1 MATALQQKF
10 STSWGEVMKLTFF
23 TMRFPVASETFVLNQ
38 VTHFIDAG
46 YDVEIISVFPGDLI
60 NRHAAFDE
68 YNLAAKTHYLL
79 PEEKVSNLDKL
90 TQRIGLMLPKIT
102 KLSLLKSLNI
112 ARYGQ
117 QAKKLLL
124 PAIVANAK
132 QTFTADVFLVHFGY
146 AGALA
151 NKLRELGVLKGKQ
164 ATVFHGADISRRH
177 ILDEHKL
184 DYVNLFKQSELM
196 LPISHLWENKLIE
209 MGCPR
214 EKVHVTRM
222 GIEPEKFNFTPR
234 AAFHQPL
241 RIVSVARLTEKK
253 GLDVA
258 VKASEILRDKG
269 GQFQFTIIGNGEQ
282 DGIMREHIARA
293 GLEDCVTMPGFK
305 PQNEIREALNEA
317 DIFLLPSKTASD
329 GDMEGI
335 PVALM
340 EAMAVGLPV
349 VSTYHSGIPELIEN
363 DVSGWLVAENN
374 AEALA
379 ETLLR
384 LSRGDVDV
392 APVVAA
398 ARQKVETEFN
408 QHIAYGELAKILERM
423 V

>member
-1 MATALQQKF
+1 
-10 STSWGEVMKLTFF
+10 MKLTFF

-46 YDVEIISVFPGDLI
+46 YEVEIISVFPGDLV

-68 YNLAAKTHYLL
+68 YGLAAKTHYLL
-79 PEEKVSNLDKL
+79 PEEKISIVDKL
-90 TQRIGLMLPKIT
+90 NQRIRLVLPNVT
-102 KLSLLKSLNI
+102 KPSLLRSLNMR
-112 ARYGQ
+112 RYGAQ
-117 QAKKLLL
+117 SSKLLL
-124 PAIVANAK
+124 PSIVANAK

-177 ILDEHKL
+177 ILEEHKL
-184 DYVNLFKQSELM
+184 DYVNLFRQSELM

-209 MGCPR
+209 MGCPP
-214 EKVHVTRM
+214 EKIHVTRM
-222 GIEPEKFNFTPR
+222 GIEPEKFNFQPR
-234 AAFHQPL
+234 QAFHKPL

-258 VKASEILRDKG
+258 VKASAILKQRG
-269 GQFQFTIIGNGEQ
+269 GQFQYTIIGNGDQ
-282 DGIMREHIARA
+282 DEMMRDFITRE
-293 GLEDCVTMPGFK
+293 GMEDCVSMPGFK
-305 PQNEIREALNEA
+305 PQEEIRRALSEA
-317 DIFLLPSKTASD
+317 DIFLLPSKTAAD

-349 VSTYHSGIPELIEN
+349 VSTFHSGIPELIEN
-363 DVSGWLVAENN
+363 NVSGWLVEEDDP
-374 AEALA
+374 EALA
-379 ETLLR
+379 ETLLK
-384 LSRGDVDV
+384 LSEGEVDV

-398 ARQKVETEFN
+398 ARHKVETEFN
-408 QHIAYGELAKILERM
+408 QHIAYGELAQILERL

>member
-1 MATALQQKF
+1 
-10 STSWGEVMKLTFF
+10 MKLTFF

-46 YDVEIISVFPGDLI
+46 YEVEIISVFPGDLV

-68 YNLAAKTHYLL
+68 YGLAAKTHYLL
-79 PEEKVSNLDKL
+79 PEEKISIVDKL
-90 TQRIGLMLPKIT
+90 NQRIKLVLPKVT
-102 KLSLLKSLNI
+102 KPSLLRSLNVR
-112 ARYGQ
+112 RYGA
-117 QAKKLLL
+117 QASKLLL
-124 PAIVANAK
+124 PSIVANAK

-177 ILDEHKL
+177 ILEEHKL
-184 DYVNLFKQSELM
+184 DYVNLFRQSELM
-196 LPISHLWENKLIE
+196 LPISNLWKNKLIE
-209 MGCPR
+209 MGCPP
-214 EKVHVTRM
+214 EKIHVTRM
-222 GIEPEKFNFTPR
+222 GIEPEKFNFQPR
-234 AAFHQPL
+234 QAFQTPL

-258 VKASEILRDKG
+258 VKASAILKQRG
-269 GQFQFTIIGNGEQ
+269 GQFQYTIIGNGDQ
-282 DGIMREHIARA
+282 DEMMRDFIARE
-293 GLEDCVTMPGFK
+293 GMEDCVSMPGFK
-305 PQNEIREALNEA
+305 PQEEIRRALSEA
-317 DIFLLPSKTASD
+317 DIFLLPSKTAAD

-349 VSTYHSGIPELIEN
+349 VSTFHSGIPELIEN
-363 DVSGWLVAENN
+363 NVSGWLVEEDDP
-374 AEALA
+374 EALA
-379 ETLLR
+379 ETLLK
-384 LSRGDVDV
+384 LSQGEVDV

-398 ARQKVETEFN
+398 ARHKVETEFN
-408 QHIAYGELAKILERM
+408 QHIAYGELAQILERL

>member
-1 MATALQQKF
+1 
-10 STSWGEVMKLTFF
+10 MKLTFF

-46 YDVEIISVFPGDLI
+46 YDVEIISVFPGDLV

-68 YNLAAKTHYLL
+68 YGLAAKTHYLL
-79 PEEKVSNLDKL
+79 PEEKVSLVDKL
-90 TQRIGLMLPKIT
+90 LQRLKLVLPKIT
-102 KLSLLKSLNI
+102 KTSLLRSLNVR
-112 ARYGQ
+112 RYGAQ
-117 QAKKLLL
+117 SSKLLL
-124 PAIVANAK
+124 PSIVANAS
-132 QTFTADVFLVHFGY
+132 QIFTADVFLVHFGY

-177 ILDEHKL
+177 ILEEHKH
-184 DYVNLFKQSELM
+184 DYVNLFEQSELM

-209 MGCPR
+209 MGCPP
-214 EKVHVTRM
+214 EKIHVTRM
-222 GIEPEKFNFTPR
+222 GIEPEKFNFQPR
-234 AAFHQPL
+234 QGFHKPL

-258 VKASEILRDKG
+258 VKASAILKQRG
-269 GQFQFTIIGNGEQ
+269 GQFQYTIIGNGDQ
-282 DGIMREHIARA
+282 DEMMRGFIAEE
-293 GLEDCVTMPGFK
+293 GMEDCVTMPGFK
-305 PQNEIREALNEA
+305 PQNEIRKALSEA
-317 DIFLLPSKTASD
+317 DIFLLPSKTAAD

-349 VSTYHSGIPELIEN
+349 VSTFHSGIPELIEN
-363 DVSGWLVAENN
+363 NVSGWLVEEDDP
-374 AEALA
+374 EALA
-379 ETLLR
+379 DTLLK
-384 LSRGDVDV
+384 LSQGEVDV

-398 ARQKVETEFN
+398 ARHKVETEFN
-408 QHIAYGELAKILERM
+408 QHIAYGELAQILERL

>member
-1 MATALQQKF
+1 
-10 STSWGEVMKLTFF
+10 MKLTFF

-46 YDVEIISVFPGDLI
+46 YEVEIISVFPGDLV

-68 YNLAAKTHYLL
+68 YGLAAKTHYLL
-79 PEEKVSNLDKL
+79 PEEKISIVDKL
-90 TQRIGLMLPKIT
+90 NQRIKLVLPKVT
-102 KLSLLKSLNI
+102 KPSLLRSLNVR
-112 ARYGQ
+112 RYGAQ
-117 QAKKLLL
+117 SSKLLL
-124 PAIVANAK
+124 PSIVANAK

-177 ILDEHKL
+177 ILQEHKL
-184 DYVNLFKQSELM
+184 DYVNLFRQSELM

-209 MGCPR
+209 MGCPP
-214 EKVHVTRM
+214 EKIHVTRM
-222 GIEPEKFNFTPR
+222 GIEPEKFNFQPR
-234 AAFHQPL
+234 QAFHKPL

-258 VKASEILRDKG
+258 VKASAILKQRG
-269 GQFQFTIIGNGEQ
+269 GQFQYTIIGNGDQ
-282 DGIMREHIARA
+282 DEMMRDFIARE
-293 GLEDCVTMPGFK
+293 GMEDCVSMPGFK
-305 PQNEIREALNEA
+305 PQEEIRRALSEA
-317 DIFLLPSKTASD
+317 DIFLLPSKTAAD

-349 VSTYHSGIPELIEN
+349 VSTFHSGIPELIEN
-363 DVSGWLVAENN
+363 NVSGWLVEEDDP
-374 AEALA
+374 EALA
-379 ETLLR
+379 ETLLK
-384 LSRGDVDV
+384 LSQGEVDV

-398 ARQKVETEFN
+398 ARHKVETEFN
-408 QHIAYGELAKILERM
+408 QHIAYGELAQILERL

>member
-1 MATALQQKF
+1 
-10 STSWGEVMKLTFF
+10 MKLTFF

-46 YDVEIISVFPGDLI
+46 YEVEIISVFPGDLV

-68 YNLAAKTHYLL
+68 YGLAAKTHYLL
-79 PEEKVSNLDKL
+79 PEEKISIVDKL
-90 TQRIGLMLPKIT
+90 NQRIKLVLPKVT
-102 KLSLLKSLNI
+102 KLSLLRSLNVR
-112 ARYGQ
+112 RYGAQ
-117 QAKKLLL
+117 SSKLLL
-124 PAIVANAK
+124 PSIVANAK

-177 ILDEHKL
+177 ILEEHKL
-184 DYVNLFKQSELM
+184 DYVNLFRQSELM
-196 LPISHLWENKLIE
+196 LPISNLWKNKLIE
-209 MGCPR
+209 MGCPP
-214 EKVHVTRM
+214 EKIHVTRM
-222 GIEPEKFNFTPR
+222 GIEPEKFNFQPR
-234 AAFHQPL
+234 QAFQTPL

-258 VKASEILRDKG
+258 VKASAILKQRG
-269 GQFQFTIIGNGEQ
+269 GQFQYTIIGNGDQ
-282 DGIMREHIARA
+282 DEMMRDFIARE
-293 GLEDCVTMPGFK
+293 GMEDCVSMPGFK
-305 PQNEIREALNEA
+305 PQEEIRRALSEA
-317 DIFLLPSKTASD
+317 DIFLLPSKTAAD

-349 VSTYHSGIPELIEN
+349 VSTFHSGIPELIEN
-363 DVSGWLVAENN
+363 NVSGWLVEEDDP
-374 AEALA
+374 EALA
-379 ETLLR
+379 ETLLK
-384 LSRGDVDV
+384 LSQGEVDV

-398 ARQKVETEFN
+398 ARHKVETEFN
-408 QHIAYGELAKILERM
+408 QHIAYGELAQILERL

>member
-1 MATALQQKF
+1 
-10 STSWGEVMKLTFF
+10 MKLTFF

-46 YDVEIISVFPGDLI
+46 YEVEIISVFPGDLV

-68 YNLAAKTHYLL
+68 YGLAAKTHYLL
-79 PEEKVSNLDKL
+79 PEEKISIVEKL
-90 TQRIGLMLPKIT
+90 NQRIRLVLPNVT
-102 KLSLLKSLNI
+102 KPSLLRSLNMR
-112 ARYGQ
+112 RYGAQ
-117 QAKKLLL
+117 SSKLLL
-124 PAIVANAK
+124 PSIVANAK

-177 ILDEHKL
+177 ILEEHKL
-184 DYVNLFKQSELM
+184 DYVNLFRQSELM

-209 MGCPR
+209 MGCPP
-214 EKVHVTRM
+214 EKIHVTRM
-222 GIEPEKFNFTPR
+222 GIEPEKFNFQPR
-234 AAFHQPL
+234 QAFHKPL

-258 VKASEILRDKG
+258 VKASAILKQRG
-269 GQFQFTIIGNGEQ
+269 GQFQYTIIGNGDQ
-282 DGIMREHIARA
+282 DEMMRDFIARE
-293 GLEDCVTMPGFK
+293 GMEDCVSMPGFK
-305 PQNEIREALNEA
+305 PQEEIRRALSEA
-317 DIFLLPSKTASD
+317 DIFLLPSKTAAD

-349 VSTYHSGIPELIEN
+349 VSTFHSGIPELIEN
-363 DVSGWLVAENN
+363 NVSGWLVEEDDP
-374 AEALA
+374 EALA
-379 ETLLR
+379 ETLLK
-384 LSRGDVDV
+384 LSEGEVDV

-398 ARQKVETEFN
+398 ARHKVETEFN
-408 QHIAYGELAKILERM
+408 QHIAYGELAQILERL

>member
-1 MATALQQKF
+1 
-10 STSWGEVMKLTFF
+10 MKLTFF

-46 YDVEIISVFPGDLI
+46 YEVEIISVFPGDLV

-68 YNLAAKTHYLL
+68 YGLAAKTHYLL
-79 PEEKVSNLDKL
+79 PEEKVSIVDKL
-90 TQRIGLMLPKIT
+90 NQRIKLVLPKVT
-102 KLSLLKSLNI
+102 KPSLLRSLNVR
-112 ARYGQ
+112 RYGAQ
-117 QAKKLLL
+117 SSKLLL
-124 PAIVANAK
+124 PSIVANAK

-177 ILDEHKL
+177 ILEEHKL
-184 DYVNLFKQSELM
+184 DYVNLFRQSELM

-209 MGCPR
+209 MGCPP
-214 EKVHVTRM
+214 EKIHVTRM
-222 GIEPEKFNFTPR
+222 GIEPEKFNFQPR
-234 AAFHQPL
+234 QAFHTPL

-258 VKASEILRDKG
+258 VKASAILKQRG
-269 GQFQFTIIGNGEQ
+269 GQFQYTIIGNGDQ
-282 DGIMREHIARA
+282 DEMMRNFIARE
-293 GLEDCVTMPGFK
+293 GMEDCVSMPGFK
-305 PQNEIREALNEA
+305 PQEEIRRALSEA
-317 DIFLLPSKTASD
+317 DIFLLPSKTAAD

-349 VSTYHSGIPELIEN
+349 VSTFHSGIPELIEN
-363 DVSGWLVAENN
+363 NVSGWLVEEDDP
-374 AEALA
+374 EALA
-379 ETLLR
+379 ETLLK
-384 LSRGDVDV
+384 LSQGEVDV

-398 ARQKVETEFN
+398 ARHKVETEFN
-408 QHIAYGELAKILERM
+408 QHIAYGELAQILERL

>member
-1 MATALQQKF
+1 
-10 STSWGEVMKLTFF
+10 MKLTFF

-46 YDVEIISVFPGDLI
+46 YEVEIISVFPGDLV

-68 YNLAAKTHYLL
+68 YGLAAKTHYLL
-79 PEEKVSNLDKL
+79 PEEKVSIVDKL
-90 TQRIGLMLPKIT
+90 NQRIKLVLPKVT
-102 KLSLLKSLNI
+102 KPSLLRSLNVR
-112 ARYGQ
+112 RYGAQ
-117 QAKKLLL
+117 SSKLLL
-124 PAIVANAK
+124 PSIVANAK

-177 ILDEHKL
+177 ILEEHKL
-184 DYVNLFKQSELM
+184 DYVNLFRQSELM
-196 LPISHLWENKLIE
+196 LPISNLWKNKLIE
-209 MGCPR
+209 MGCPP
-214 EKVHVTRM
+214 EKIHVTRM
-222 GIEPEKFNFTPR
+222 GIEPEKFNFQPR
-234 AAFHQPL
+234 QAFQTPL

-258 VKASEILRDKG
+258 VKASAILKQRG
-269 GQFQFTIIGNGEQ
+269 GQFHYTIIGNGDQ
-282 DGIMREHIARA
+282 DEMMRDFIARE
-293 GLEDCVTMPGFK
+293 GMEDCVSMPGFK
-305 PQNEIREALNEA
+305 PQEEIRRALSEA
-317 DIFLLPSKTASD
+317 DIFLLPSKTAAD

-349 VSTYHSGIPELIEN
+349 VSTFHSGIPELIEN
-363 DVSGWLVAENN
+363 NVSGWLVEEDDP
-374 AEALA
+374 EALA
-379 ETLLR
+379 ETLLK
-384 LSRGDVDV
+384 LSQGEVDV

-398 ARQKVETEFN
+398 ARHKVETEFN
-408 QHIAYGELAKILERM
+408 QHIAYGELAQILERL

>member
-1 MATALQQKF
+1 
-10 STSWGEVMKLTFF
+10 MKLTFF

-46 YDVEIISVFPGDLI
+46 YEVEIISVFPGDLV

-68 YNLAAKTHYLL
+68 YGLAAKTHYLL
-79 PEEKVSNLDKL
+79 PEEKISIVDKL
-90 TQRIGLMLPKIT
+90 NQRIRLVLPKVT
-102 KLSLLKSLNI
+102 RPSLLRSLNVR
-112 ARYGQ
+112 RYGAQ
-117 QAKKLLL
+117 SSKLLL
-124 PAIVANAK
+124 PSIVANAK

-177 ILDEHKL
+177 ILEEHKL
-184 DYVNLFKQSELM
+184 DYVNLFRQSELM

-209 MGCPR
+209 MGCPP
-214 EKVHVTRM
+214 EKIHVTRM
-222 GIEPEKFNFTPR
+222 GIEPEKFNFQPR
-234 AAFHQPL
+234 QAFQTPL

-258 VKASEILRDKG
+258 VKASAILKQRG
-269 GQFQFTIIGNGEQ
+269 GQFQYTIIGNGDQ
-282 DGIMREHIARA
+282 DEMMRDFIARE
-293 GLEDCVTMPGFK
+293 GMEDCVSMPGFK
-305 PQNEIREALNEA
+305 PQEEIRRALSEA
-317 DIFLLPSKTASD
+317 DIFLLPSKTAAD

-349 VSTYHSGIPELIEN
+349 VSTFHSGIPELIEN
-363 DVSGWLVAENN
+363 NVSGWLVEEDDP
-374 AEALA
+374 EALA
-379 ETLLR
+379 ETLLK
-384 LSRGDVDV
+384 LSQGQVDV

-398 ARQKVETEFN
+398 ARHKVETEFN
-408 QHIAYGELAKILERM
+408 QHIAYGELAQILEQL

>member
-1 MATALQQKF
+1 
-10 STSWGEVMKLTFF
+10 MKLTFF

-46 YDVEIISVFPGDLI
+46 YEVEIISVFPGDLV

-68 YNLAAKTHYLL
+68 YGLAAKTHYLL
-79 PEEKVSNLDKL
+79 PEEKISIVDKL
-90 TQRIGLMLPKIT
+90 NQRIRLVLPNVT
-102 KLSLLKSLNI
+102 KPSLLRSLNMR
-112 ARYGQ
+112 RYGAQ
-117 QAKKLLL
+117 SSKLLL
-124 PAIVANAK
+124 PSIVANAK

-177 ILDEHKL
+177 ILEEHKL
-184 DYVNLFKQSELM
+184 DYVNLFRQSELM

-209 MGCPR
+209 MGCPP
-214 EKVHVTRM
+214 EKIHVTRM
-222 GIEPEKFNFTPR
+222 GIEPEKFNSQPR
-234 AAFHQPL
+234 QAFHKPL

-258 VKASEILRDKG
+258 VKASAILKQRG
-269 GQFQFTIIGNGEQ
+269 GQFQYTIIGNGDQ
-282 DGIMREHIARA
+282 DEMMRDFIARE
-293 GLEDCVTMPGFK
+293 GMEDCVSMPGFK
-305 PQNEIREALNEA
+305 PQEEIRRALSEA
-317 DIFLLPSKTASD
+317 DIFLLPSKTAAD

-349 VSTYHSGIPELIEN
+349 VSTFHSGIPELIEN
-363 DVSGWLVAENN
+363 NISGWLVEEDDP
-374 AEALA
+374 EALA
-379 ETLLR
+379 ETLLK
-384 LSRGDVDV
+384 LSEGEVDV

-398 ARQKVETEFN
+398 ARHKVETEFN
-408 QHIAYGELAKILERM
+408 QHIAYGELAQILERL

>member
-1 MATALQQKF
+1 
-10 STSWGEVMKLTFF
+10 MKLTFF

-46 YDVEIISVFPGDLI
+46 YEVEIISVFPGDLV

-68 YNLAAKTHYLL
+68 YGLAAKTHYLL
-79 PEEKVSNLDKL
+79 PEEKVSIVDKL
-90 TQRIGLMLPKIT
+90 NQRIKLVLPKVT
-102 KLSLLKSLNI
+102 KPSLLRSLNVR
-112 ARYGQ
+112 RYGAQ
-117 QAKKLLL
+117 SSKLLL
-124 PAIVANAK
+124 PSIVANAK

-177 ILDEHKL
+177 ILEEHKL
-184 DYVNLFKQSELM
+184 DYVNLFRQSELM

-209 MGCPR
+209 MGCPP
-214 EKVHVTRM
+214 EKIHVTRM
-222 GIEPEKFNFTPR
+222 GIEPEKFNFQPR
-234 AAFHQPL
+234 QAFHTPL

-258 VKASEILRDKG
+258 VKASAILKQRG
-269 GQFQFTIIGNGEQ
+269 GQFQYTIIGNGDQ
-282 DGIMREHIARA
+282 DEMMRDFIARE
-293 GLEDCVTMPGFK
+293 GMEDCVSMPGFK
-305 PQNEIREALNEA
+305 PQEEIRRALSEA
-317 DIFLLPSKTASD
+317 DIFLLPSKTAAD

-349 VSTYHSGIPELIEN
+349 VSTFHSGIPELIEN
-363 DVSGWLVAENN
+363 NVSGWLVEEDDP
-374 AEALA
+374 EALA
-379 ETLLR
+379 ETLLK
-384 LSRGDVDV
+384 LSQGEVDV

-398 ARQKVETEFN
+398 ARHKVETEFN
-408 QHIAYGELAKILERM
+408 QHIAYGELAQILERL

>member
-1 MATALQQKF
+1 
-10 STSWGEVMKLTFF
+10 MKLTFF

-46 YDVEIISVFPGDLI
+46 YEVEIISVFPGDLV

-68 YNLAAKTHYLL
+68 YGLAAKTHYLL
-79 PEEKVSNLDKL
+79 PEEKISIVDKL
-90 TQRIGLMLPKIT
+90 NQRIKLVLPKVT
-102 KLSLLKSLNI
+102 KLSLLRSLNVR
-112 ARYGQ
+112 RYGAQ
-117 QAKKLLL
+117 SSKLLL
-124 PAIVANAK
+124 PSIVANAK

-177 ILDEHKL
+177 ILEEHKL
-184 DYVNLFKQSELM
+184 DYVNLFRQSELM
-196 LPISHLWENKLIE
+196 LPISNLWKNKLIE
-209 MGCPR
+209 MGCPP
-214 EKVHVTRM
+214 EKIHVTRM
-222 GIEPEKFNFTPR
+222 GIEPEKFNFQPR
-234 AAFHQPL
+234 QAFHSPL

-258 VKASEILRDKG
+258 VKASAILKQRG
-269 GQFQFTIIGNGEQ
+269 GQFQYTIIGNGDQ
-282 DGIMREHIARA
+282 DEMMRDFIAQE
-293 GLEDCVTMPGFK
+293 GMEDCVSMPGFK
-305 PQNEIREALNEA
+305 PQEEIRRALSEA
-317 DIFLLPSKTASD
+317 DIFLLPSKTAAD

-349 VSTYHSGIPELIEN
+349 VSTFHSGIPELIEN
-363 DVSGWLVAENN
+363 NVSGWLVEEDDP
-374 AEALA
+374 EALA
-379 ETLLR
+379 ETLLK
-384 LSRGDVDV
+384 LSQGEVDV

-398 ARQKVETEFN
+398 ARHKVETEFN
-408 QHIAYGELAKILERM
+408 QHIAYGELAQILERL

>member
-1 MATALQQKF
+1 
-10 STSWGEVMKLTFF
+10 MKLTFF

-46 YDVEIISVFPGDLI
+46 YDVEIISVFPGDFV

-68 YNLAAKTHYLL
+68 YQLAAKTHYLL
-79 PEEKVSNLDKL
+79 PEEKVSIVDKL
-90 TQRIGLMLPKIT
+90 NQRLKLVLPKVA
-102 KLSLLKSLNI
+102 KPSLLRSLNVR
-112 ARYGQ
+112 RYGAQ
-117 QAKKLLL
+117 SSKLLL
-124 PAIVANAK
+124 PSIVANAS

-151 NKLRELGVLKGKQ
+151 NKLRELGVLRGKQ

-177 ILDEHKL
+177 ILDEHKR

-196 LPISHLWENKLIE
+196 LPISHLWQNRLIE
-209 MGCPR
+209 MGCPP
-214 EKVHVTRM
+214 EKIHVTRM
-222 GIEPEKFNFTPR
+222 GMEPEKFNFHPR
-234 AAFHQPL
+234 QGFHKPL

-258 VKASEILRDKG
+258 VKASAILKQRG
-269 GQFQFTIIGNGEQ
+269 GQFQYTIIGNGDQGEM
-282 DGIMREHIARA
+282 MRDFIAEK
-293 GLEDCVTMPGFK
+293 GMEDCVTMPGFK
-305 PQNEIREALNEA
+305 PQDEIRNALNEA
-317 DIFLLPSKTASD
+317 DIFLLSSKTAAD

-349 VSTYHSGIPELIEN
+349 VSTFHSGIPELIEHN
-363 DVSGWLVAENN
+363 VSGWLVEEDNP
-374 AEALA
+374 EALA
-379 ETLLR
+379 ETLLQ
-384 LSRGDVDV
+384 LSQGKVDV

-398 ARQKVETEFN
+398 ARHKVETEFN
-408 QHIAYGELAKILERM
+408 QHVAYGELAQILERM

>member
-1 MATALQQKF
+1 
-10 STSWGEVMKLTFF
+10 MKLTFF

-46 YDVEIISVFPGDLI
+46 YEVEIISVFPGDLV

-68 YNLAAKTHYLL
+68 YGLAAKTHYLL
-79 PEEKVSNLDKL
+79 PEEKVSIVDKL
-90 TQRIGLMLPKIT
+90 NQRIKLVLPKVT
-102 KLSLLKSLNI
+102 KPSLLRSLNVR
-112 ARYGQ
+112 RYGAQ
-117 QAKKLLL
+117 SSKLLL
-124 PAIVANAK
+124 PSIVANAK

-177 ILDEHKL
+177 ILEEHKL
-184 DYVNLFKQSELM
+184 DYVNLFRQSELM

-209 MGCPR
+209 MGCPP
-214 EKVHVTRM
+214 EKIHVTRM
-222 GIEPEKFNFTPR
+222 GIEPEKFNFQPR
-234 AAFHQPL
+234 QAFHTPL

-258 VKASEILRDKG
+258 VKASAILKQRG
-269 GQFQFTIIGNGEQ
+269 GQFQYTIIGNGDQ
-282 DGIMREHIARA
+282 DEMMRDFIARE
-293 GLEDCVTMPGFK
+293 GMEDCVSMPGFK
-305 PQNEIREALNEA
+305 PQEEIRRALSEA
-317 DIFLLPSKTASD
+317 DIFLLPSKTAAD

-349 VSTYHSGIPELIEN
+349 VSTFHSGIPELIEN
-363 DVSGWLVAENN
+363 NISGWLVEEDDP
-374 AEALA
+374 EALA
-379 ETLLR
+379 ETLLK
-384 LSRGDVDV
+384 LSQGEVDV

-398 ARQKVETEFN
+398 ARHKVETEFN
-408 QHIAYGELAKILERM
+408 QHIAYGELAQILERL